1 MKNSVKGR
9 RLCLRGTR
17 SALFPLAEDSTFT
30 QFKGRRQIGLRVGPR
45 LLRAMMKVQV
55 REMYGESAL
64 AKRWGVSLRRK
75 SKKKPVSAEERL
87 PKLRR
92 WHAIPEKSTEAV
104 VAAAE
109 ASTRRFATPPPMM
122 TISDDDD
129 SAQDVG
135 AAAESGTQTVV
146 NMRGKRIDS
155 VVAAQGSH
163 SEGTGRRANPWPED
177 CGLCALK
184 NLTAEPSF
192 SLKTCLL

>member
-1 MKNSVKGR
+1 
-9 RLCLRGTR
+9 
-17 SALFPLAEDSTFT
+17 
-30 QFKGRRQIGLRVGPR
+30 
-45 LLRAMMKVQV
+45 MMKVQV

-64 AKRWGVSLRRK
+64 ANFKASKRWLRSFAKRWGVSLRRK

-163 SEGTGRRANPWPED
+163 SEGTGRIAD
-177 CGLCALK
+177 CAL
-184 NLTAEPSF
+184 
-192 SLKTCLL
+192 